1 MIHSLFREINYLFA
15 RIFIIFICY
24 LILINRNNWF
34 LKVYINS
41 SKVYIYYFLFCDY
54 GIVIYAY
61 LETSLYRSIFFYDD
75 GRNLDMLQT
84 SICKI

>member
-1 MIHSLFREINYLFA
+1 MIHLLFREINYLFA

-61 LETSLYRSIFFYDD
+61 LKTSWYRSIFFYDD